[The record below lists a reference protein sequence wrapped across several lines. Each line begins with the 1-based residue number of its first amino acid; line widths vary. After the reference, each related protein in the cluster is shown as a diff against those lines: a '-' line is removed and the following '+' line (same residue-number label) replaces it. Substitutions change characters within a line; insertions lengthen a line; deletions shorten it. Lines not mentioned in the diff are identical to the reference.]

1 MKLLIALYFF
11 ILATIQLGLLLG
23 IYHYHRSQ
31 SELRPNPYWMGSL
44 VVNVLALL
52 IFGGGALVIQSLQNP
67 EFNFTIA
74 NSLFYIA
81 AIFQLLFCKSLIGP
95 ITKRLQYGFALSTII
110 FVPTFE
116 FLRIYGNYE
125 IRTAFMCAIGV
136 IFFSWQIMMLR
147 RKRILEPSQQ
157 LMYMQYATAVE
168 LCFSLGRLGVLA
180 STGFTISSV
189 EQIPQVL
196 ILLTIGQLVIN
207 TLSYIAL
214 GGYWAERV
222 ALASAKSKSE
232 NDEIKALLSERESL
246 ISGLL
251 KANKT
256 VATGALS
263 ASIAHELNQPLG
275 ASYLNIQFLQ
285 KKLSEG
291 ALSAEQN
298 QEVLSALLSDNQR
311 AANIIR
317 SLRSIFSDGKIG
329 AEQVELG
336 ELIESVL
343 KIAKPEIQSKNI
355 QVVLSLSSSALVNVN
370 RTEIQQVLLNLINNA
385 IQALAESPST
395 AKTLKLESYDVP
407 DGVEV
412 LITDNG
418 LGISAEA
425 QSHLFELLAGS
436 NKKSGMGLG
445 LWLCQ
450 HIIAR
455 HGGNIRYR
463 DAQGGGAQ
471 FIFFLP
477 SLMDWV
483 LALRLIAQR

>member
-477 SLMDWV
+477 SLMD
-483 LALRLIAQR
+483 

>member
-23 IYHYHRSQ
+23 LYHYHRSQ
-31 SELRPNPYWMGSL
+31 GELRPNQYWMSSL
-44 VVNVLALL
+44 IVNILALL
-52 IFGGGALVIQSLQNP
+52 VFGGGILVIQGLQKP
-67 EFNFTIA
+67 EFNFTVA

-81 AIFQLLFCKSLIGP
+81 AVFQLLFCKSLISP
-95 ITKRLQYGFALSTII
+95 ISKRFKYGFALSVII

-125 IRTAFMCAIGV
+125 IRTTFMCVISL
-136 IFFSWQIMMLR
+136 IFFSWQIGMLR
-147 RKRILEPSQQ
+147 RKRSSEPSQQ
-157 LMYMQYATAVE
+157 LMYLQYATAVE
-168 LCFSLGRLGVLA
+168 LFFALGRLGVLA
-180 STGFTISSV
+180 SNGFTISQV
-189 EQIPQVL
+189 EQIPQLL

-222 ALASAKSKSE
+222 ALANAKSKSE
-232 NDEIKALLSERESL
+232 NEEIKALLSERESL

-275 ASYLNIQFLQ
+275 ASFLNIQFLQ
-285 KKLSEG
+285 KKLAEG
-291 ALSAEQN
+291 SLSVEQS

-343 KIAKPEIQSKNI
+343 KITKPEIQSKNI
-355 QVVLSLSSSALVNVN
+355 QVVLSLSSSVLVNVN

-395 AKTLKLESYDVP
+395 AKTLKIESHDVVE
-407 DGVEV
+407 GVEM

-418 LGISAEA
+418 LGIPVET

-455 HGGNIRYR
+455 HGGSIRYE
-463 DAQGGGAQ
+463 DAPGSGAQ
-471 FIFFLP
+471 FAIFLP
-477 SLMDWV
+477 S
-483 LALRLIAQR
+483 IH

>member
-31 SELRPNPYWMGSL
+31 GELRPNRYWMSSL
-44 VVNVLALL
+44 MVNILALA
-52 IFGGGALVIQSLQNP
+52 IFGGGILVIQGLERP

-81 AIFQLLFCKSLIGP
+81 AIFQLLFCKSLSGP
-95 ITKRLQYGFALSTII
+95 ISKRLQYGFALSIII

-116 FLRIYGNYE
+116 FLRVYGNYE
-125 IRTAFMCAIGV
+125 IRTAFMCV
-136 IFFSWQIMMLR
+136 IAVVFFSWQIVMLR
-147 RKRILEPSQQ
+147 RKRSSEPSQQ
-157 LMYMQYATAVE
+157 LMYLQYATAVE
-168 LCFSLGRLGVLA
+168 LLFALGRLAVLA
-180 STGFTISSV
+180 SNGFTISKV
-189 EQIPQVL
+189 EQIPQLL

-214 GGYWAERV
+214 GGYWAEKV
-222 ALASAKSKSE
+222 NLANAKSKSE
-232 NDEIKALLSERESL
+232 NDEIKSLLLEREAL

-251 KANKT
+251 KVNKT

-285 KKLSEG
+285 KKLAEG
-291 ALSAEQN
+291 GLSLEQN

-311 AANIIR
+311 AASIIR
-317 SLRSIFSDGKIG
+317 TLRSIFSDGKIG

-355 QVVLSLSSSALVNVN
+355 QVVLGLSSSTLVNVN
-370 RTEIQQVLLNLINNA
+370 RTEIQQVILNLINNA
-385 IQALAESPST
+385 IQALTESGATP
-395 AKTLKLESYDVP
+395 KTLMIESRDISE
-407 DGVEV
+407 GVEI

-418 LGISAEA
+418 LGIPAEA
-425 QSHLFELLAGS
+425 QSHLFELLANS

-450 HIIAR
+450 HIITR
-455 HGGNIRYR
+455 HGGNIRYQ
-463 DAQGGGAQ
+463 DAKDGGAQ
-471 FIFFLP
+471 FVIFLP
-477 SLMDWV
+477 CSY
-483 LALRLIAQR
+483 